1 MYRWG
6 TGMIKMNKTYLEQ
19 LKDIL
24 PQLSHWVKE
33 DVEQRA
39 KDWIKSGGKEDD
51 LYIKNQL
58 EYAKRVIALK
68 DVK

>member
-1 MYRWG
+1 
-6 TGMIKMNKTYLEQ
+6 MNKTYLEQ

-39 KDWIKSGGKEDD
+39 KDWIKSGGKEDN

-58 EYAKRVIALK
+58 EYARRVIAAK
-68 DVK
+68 EVK